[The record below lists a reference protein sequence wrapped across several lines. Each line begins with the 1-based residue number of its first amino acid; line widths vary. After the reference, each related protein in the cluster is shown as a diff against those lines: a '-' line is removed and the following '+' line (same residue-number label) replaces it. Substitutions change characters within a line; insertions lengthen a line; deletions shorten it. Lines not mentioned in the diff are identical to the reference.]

1 MKSYEGKLKS
11 GKITKDFKKEV
22 ILNDISGKWEY
33 KLEEDHYKGK
43 FKNKDG
49 EREIDIIGKWGTGW
63 NSTDFY
69 GLLGDKRKKNNA
81 KELKSMGEMED
92 NVDYRLVDFIKHN
105 GYKSKGIFDED
116 WEIIKVNMKY
126 TSEEKEKLIEM
137 IKKDNPKD
145 KNTNEEVMKE
155 VEEACVFVCLIY
167 KVIGINYDIEIIK
180 KLILNIEDENSIL
193 SKIKKR
199 GIKFNMFNIEF
210 AIDKDIVITSSEPLF
225 YNDDELLKKKSI
237 LLYDGKYIIY
247 HYNDIVKYELI
258 KNNIVK

>member
-1 MKSYEGKLKS
+1 
-11 GKITKDFKKEV
+11 
-22 ILNDISGKWEY
+22 
-33 KLEEDHYKGK
+33 
-43 FKNKDG
+43 
-49 EREIDIIGKWGTGW
+49 
-63 NSTDFY
+63 
-69 GLLGDKRKKNNA
+69 
-81 KELKSMGEMED
+81 
-92 NVDYRLVDFIKHN
+92 
-105 GYKSKGIFDED
+105 
-116 WEIIKVNMKY
+116 MKY

-210 AIDKDIVITSSEPLF
+210 DIDKDIVITSSEPLF